1 MDSLPKLLLIG
12 ILFHLIYISSIFDIY
27 FTSPLVHGMT
37 PVQSQTA
44 PAKRLVLYV
53 ADGLRADKIF
63 ENKMGRA
70 PYIYQMISSEGS
82 WGLSVAII

>member
-1 MDSLPKLLLIG
+1 MDGLTKLLLIG
-12 ILFHLIYISSIFDIY
+12 VVFHILYVWSIFDIY

-37 PVQSQTA
+37 PVVPPPG

-63 ENKMGRA
+63 ENRMQQA
-70 PYIYQMISSEGS
+70 PYIYEKISQMGS
-82 WGLSVAII
+82 WGVSVR